1 MTWVV
6 VVADKVGDTG
16 LAILRDTPGVELV
29 MAAGDPA
36 ALVRELP
43 RAQALLVR
51 SDTLVTAAV
60 IERAPHLHVIAR
72 AGIGVDNIDIEAATR
87 RGIAVLN
94 APGANT
100 VSAAEHAIGLLL
112 ALVRRIP
119 WAADSMR
126 QGRWDRKAFSGT
138 ELRGKALGIV
148 GLGRIGAHIS
158 AVARAFG
165 MRVLAHDP
173 YLAEQRARELRVE
186 LMALD
191 DLLREAD
198 VITLHL
204 PLSEAT
210 RHLIDRRR
218 LQLMKPTAVLVNT
231 ARGELV
237 DETAL
242 VEALEAGTIA
252 GAAVDVFAEEPLP
265 ERSPLRSCERLIL
278 TPHLAASTT
287 EAQERVA
294 VEICSALRD
303 ALITGDIGGAVNVP
317 GVSGEAMARLRP
329 LLELARR
336 LGRLAASIARGPVQ
350 ALEVHY
356 GGEDDEAPRPAT
368 LAAVEGALMAMGVG
382 PVSLV
387 NAMTLAK
394 ERAIAVS
401 RRAGA
406 PARGFETT
414 VGVTVQTDDR
424 STTVVGALI
433 GDRIRVGRLVR
444 IDQFA
449 VDVPAEGFILVLR
462 NHDVPGVIGRVG
474 TVLGEAAI
482 NIGSYH
488 QSRRADGQGEALAAI
503 ILGQHPGAEI
513 VSRLEAL
520 PDVTEVRVAALEGAL

>member
-1 MTWVV
+1 MTWIV
-6 VVADKVGDTG
+6 VVADKVGDAG
-16 LAILRDTPGVELV
+16 LRMLRETPGMEVV
-29 MAAGDPA
+29 SAAGDAA

-43 RAQALLVR
+43 RAHALLVR
-51 SDTLVTAAV
+51 SDTQVTAAV
-60 IERAPHLHVIAR
+60 IERAPHLQLIAR
-72 AGIGVDNIDIEAATR
+72 AGIGVDTIDVEAATR

-119 WAADSMR
+119 WAVESMR
-126 QGRWDRKAFSGT
+126 QGRWDRKAFGGT

-158 AVARAFG
+158 GIARAFG

-173 YLAEQRARELRVE
+173 YLAEARARELGVE
-186 LMALD
+186 LMSLD

-198 VITLHL
+198 VVTLHI
-204 PLSEAT
+204 PLTEAT
-210 RHLIDRRR
+210 RHLIDGRR
-218 LQLMKPTAVLVNT
+218 LALMKPTAVLVNT

-237 DETAL
+237 EEAAL
-242 VEALEAGTIA
+242 LAALDAGTIA

-265 ERSPLRSCERLIL
+265 ERSPLRSCGRLIL

-287 EAQERVA
+287 EAQERVS
-294 VEICSALRD
+294 VEICAALRH
-303 ALITGDIGGAVNVP
+303 ALISGDIGGAVNVP
-317 GVSGEAMARLRP
+317 GLSAEAMARLRP

-350 ALEVHY
+350 AIEVHY
-356 GGEDDEAPRPAT
+356 GGDDDDAPKPAT
-368 LAAVEGALMAMGVG
+368 IAAVEGALTAMGIG

-387 NAMTLAK
+387 NATALAK
-394 ERAIAVS
+394 ERSIAVS

-414 VGVTVQTDDR
+414 IGVTVQTDDR

-449 VDVPAEGFILVLR
+449 VDVPAEGFIIVLR
-462 NHDVPGVIGRVG
+462 NRDVPGVIGRVG
-474 TVLGEAAI
+474 TVLGESAI
-482 NIGSYH
+482 NIGSYQ
-488 QSRRADGQGEALAAI
+488 QSRRADVHGEALAAI
-503 ILGQHPGAEI
+503 IVDQHPGTEMVA
-513 VSRLEAL
+513 RLEAL
-520 PDVTEVRVAALEGAL
+520 PDVTEVRVAALEGGP